1 MARFTAFQKKKP
13 GQLRADRAAHIVPM
27 GTFALDAPC
36 WKSALRA
43 AFGHVLLLL
52 LARGVIET
60 LRDPRI
66 VKAEIASQ
74 GRRRAAQIVRRE
86 RLQAGQ
92 RADAGRFHLAL
103 DLRAAQRGCH
113 DLAVHRLIAER
124 AGKDVLLLV
133 AGQGFPV
140 EK

>member
-1 MARFTAFQKKKP
+1 MARFTAFQKKQP

-60 LRDPRI
+60 LRDPRNKLFSKQMDRR
-66 VKAEIASQ
+66 VKPGDDDLNCMTACWRSSQ
-74 GRRRAAQIVRRE
+74 
-86 RLQAGQ
+86 
-92 RADAGRFHLAL
+92 D
-103 DLRAAQRGCH
+103 
-113 DLAVHRLIAER
+113 
-124 AGKDVLLLV
+124 
-133 AGQGFPV
+133 
-140 EK
+140 

>member
-1 MARFTAFQKKKP
+1 MARFAAFQKKQP

-74 GRRRAAQIVRRE
+74 GRRQAPQIVRRE
-86 RLQAGQ
+86 R
-92 RADAGRFHLAL
+92 RFKPSSAQMPGVFTLPLTFVPRSAVAMI
-103 DLRAAQRGCH
+103 LRFIG
-113 DLAVHRLIAER
+113 
-124 AGKDVLLLV
+124 
-133 AGQGFPV
+133 
-140 EK
+140 